1 MTSAKSQFLQKLQA
15 HRAAPRPFDN
25 RVQADIATFSQ
36 RISALQVSMEAWL
49 EGTGIETEATAETLT
64 DLLAGQASFPVPGIR
79 LRYEERSINI
89 TPLFLY
95 GHGVTGCLAVSL
107 RADGRRTP
115 LGRLLMRPDRVCA
128 RPALPSAPETDLNE
142 ETFFTLLAPLLP
154 E

>member
-1 MTSAKSQFLQKLQA
+1 MQSMTSAKSQFLQKLQA
-15 HRAAPRPFDN
+15 HRAAPRPFDS

-49 EGTGIETEATAETLT
+49 DGTGIETEATAETLT

-95 GHGVTGCLAVSL
+95 GHGVTG
-107 RADGRRTP
+107 
-115 LGRLLMRPDRVCA
+115 
-128 RPALPSAPETDLNE
+128 
-142 ETFFTLLAPLLP
+142 
-154 E
+154 